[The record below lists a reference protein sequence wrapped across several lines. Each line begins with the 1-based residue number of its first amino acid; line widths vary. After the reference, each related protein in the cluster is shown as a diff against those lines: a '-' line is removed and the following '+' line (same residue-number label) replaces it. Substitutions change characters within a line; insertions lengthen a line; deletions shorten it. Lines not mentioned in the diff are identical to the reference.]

1 MKSDATPCEIECL
14 AIDGQVTGDSPIT
27 VRPFLHKYSV
37 NCMRVFCGGRVASIQ
52 SAGVSRICGSASTQN
67 RVDGMTTYPG
77 RRSPRVWCLIA
88 VLQIA
93 VVPMCVAQAQQA
105 QQAQQPQ
112 QAQQAVPSVDG
123 RVQPVAVRS
132 GDPSERP
139 LQPGDKL
146 RLTIWR
152 EPDMTGEFEVQ
163 PNGAINFPKIGRIQ
177 VDGLST
183 DSLRKVILDAY
194 AVSLRGAAIEV
205 TPMRRIVVDGSVRN
219 AGFFYADP
227 TVTVRGALA
236 LAGGV
241 TSEGNRKRIYLV
253 RDGKETSINLS
264 SAPNLA
270 DAPARSGDQIRVPER
285 SWAARNTAVIASGLS
300 AVAIYLA
307 TRVRP

>member
-1 MKSDATPCEIECL
+1 MMKS
-14 AIDGQVTGDSPIT
+14 V
-27 VRPFLHKYSV
+27 
-37 NCMRVFCGGRVASIQ
+37 
-52 SAGVSRICGSASTQN
+52 
-67 RVDGMTTYPG
+67 G
-77 RRSPRVWCLIA
+77 RRSPRTWCLIA
-88 VLQIA
+88 ALLA
-93 VVPMCVAQAQQA
+93 GAVPMCVARAQQA
-105 QQAQQPQ
+105 MPSADGSAQ
-112 QAQQAVPSVDG
+112 
-123 RVQPVAVRS
+123 RVAARRR
-132 GDPSERP
+132 DPSERP

-146 RLTIWR
+146 KLTIWR

-163 PNGAINFPKIGRIQ
+163 PNGAVNFPKIGRIQ

-194 AVSLRGAAIEV
+194 AVSLRDAAIEG

-227 TVTVRGALA
+227 TATVRGGLA

-241 TSEGNRKRIYLV
+241 TPEGNRKRIELV
-253 RDGKETSINLS
+253 RDGREPTINLS

-270 DAPARSGDQIRVPER
+270 DSPAQSGDQIRVPER

-307 TRVRP
+307 TRIRP